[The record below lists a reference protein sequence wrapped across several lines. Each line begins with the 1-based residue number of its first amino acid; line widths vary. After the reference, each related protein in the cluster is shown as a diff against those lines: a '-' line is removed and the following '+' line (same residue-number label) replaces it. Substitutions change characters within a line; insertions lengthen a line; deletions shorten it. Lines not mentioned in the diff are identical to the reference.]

1 MYELST
7 RSMRMTTAAPTAGP
21 ARVPAPPMRTITK
34 AVIDVRDLH
43 RSFGGVTALDGVTLA
58 VAEGERRAI
67 IGPNGAGKTTLFN
80 ILTGELAPTGGT
92 VRLAGEDVTGR
103 RTFELARRGL
113 ARMYQRNELFDPLT
127 ARENVALALTAK
139 AGPYRF
145 GGIPADEA
153 RAADELLER
162 VGLAGA
168 GATPA
173 RALSHGQRR
182 QLELAVALATAPRV
196 LLLDEPTAGMSPA
209 ETARIAELIAALD
222 RALTLLI
229 VEHDMDVVFRLA
241 DRITVLHEG
250 KVIADGTPAQ
260 VRGDT
265 LVNEVYL
272 GKVIGVEGAPPPRTP
287 R

>member
-1 MYELST
+1 M
-7 RSMRMTTAAPTAGP
+7 
-21 ARVPAPPMRTITK
+21 
-34 AVIDVRDLH
+34 IDVRDLH

-113 ARMYQRNELFDPLT
+113 ARMYQRNELFDPLA

-209 ETARIAELIAALD
+209 ETARIAELIASLA
-222 RALTLLI
+222 RSLTLLV